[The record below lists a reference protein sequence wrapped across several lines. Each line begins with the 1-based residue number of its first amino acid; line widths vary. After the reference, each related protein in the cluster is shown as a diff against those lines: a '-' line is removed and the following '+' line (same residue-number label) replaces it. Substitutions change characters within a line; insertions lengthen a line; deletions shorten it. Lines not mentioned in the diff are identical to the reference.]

1 MKTLIKNAFVVSVD
15 PAIGNL
21 DGADILIEHGRIAA
35 VRPGLAD
42 QVDPAGCEVIDA
54 TGHIA
59 SPGFV
64 DTHHHVWQSA
74 VRGITADWSIR
85 DYVSG
90 IRLFVASCFRP
101 QDMYAAQWGGM
112 LQALREGVTTTAD
125 YCHNLNSP
133 DHVEES
139 IRGLQTSGARVVWS
153 YGFNRPPLP
162 NPAFASLEDREA
174 HLRQTAA
181 RHFASKDSL
190 LTLAVS
196 PEESWF
202 WPETAY
208 GVRQFRVAREL
219 DARIF
224 WHANSTRNIFDG
236 TPRRDAGRLIEQG
249 LLGPDLTLVHMNHS
263 QPDEWQAVADA
274 GSHVSITPETELQMN
289 MGWPVIEETRG
300 QGVNIGLGID
310 ILSNNSAD
318 LRFQLRLLLQAG
330 RRMLSQSASGSM
342 DQGVPISCAQALHW
356 GTLGG
361 ARALG
366 LERDIGS
373 LTPGKSA
380 DILLH
385 DARGISMI
393 GWPRDNPEAALLL
406 HAGSDTLSTVMVAGR
421 CVKRAH
427 RLVADE
433 AGATAALGATH
444 EYLLARFAAQGGLSA
459 AMAQPIA
466 RYAANKKDGAEPGT
480 SPVIRV

>member
-1 MKTLIKNAFVVSVD
+1 MKTLIQNAFVVSVD
-15 PAIGNL
+15 PAIGNI
-21 DGADILIEHGRIAA
+21 DGADILIEDGRIAA
-35 VRPGLAD
+35 IRPGLAND
-42 QVDPAGCEVIDA
+42 VGVEHCECIDA

-101 QDMYAAQWGGM
+101 EDMYAAQLGGM
-112 LQALREGVTTTAD
+112 LQALRQGVTSTAD

-139 IRGLQTSGARVVWS
+139 IRGLKDSGARVVWS

-162 NPAFASLEDREA
+162 NPAFASLEDRLDY
-174 HLRQTAA
+174 LRRTAG
-181 RHFASKDSL
+181 RHFASKEGL
-190 LTLAVS
+190 LTLAAS

-202 WPETAY
+202 WPEVDY
-208 GVRQFRVAREL
+208 GARQFRLAREL
-219 DARIF
+219 GARIF
-224 WHANSTRNIFDG
+224 WHANSTRNFFDG
-236 TPRRDAGRLIEQG
+236 QPRRDVGQLIEQG

-263 QPDEWQAVADA
+263 QADEWQAVADA
-274 GSHVSITPETELQMN
+274 GAHVSITPETELQMN
-289 MGWPVIEETRG
+289 MGWPVIEETRRH
-300 QGVNIGLGID
+300 GVNVGLGID

-330 RRMLSQSASGSM
+330 RRMLAQTESGKL
-342 DQGVPISCAQALHW
+342 DKGVPISCAEALYW

-366 LERDIGS
+366 LDHLTGS
-373 LTPGKSA
+373 LTPGKAA

-385 DARGISMI
+385 DARGISLV
-393 GWPRDNPEAALLL
+393 GWPRSSPEAALLL
-406 HAGSDTLSTVMVAGR
+406 HAGADTLSDVMVAGR
-421 CVKRAH
+421 FVKRNH
-427 RLVADE
+427 RLAVDE
-433 AGATAALGATH
+433 ANASALLSATH
-444 EYLLARFAAQGGLSA
+444 DHLLARFAQQGGLAA
-459 AMAQPIA
+459 AMDKPIG
-466 RYAANKKDGAEPGT
+466 RYAADGDSASGR
-480 SPVIRV
+480 VIRV

>member
-1 MKTLIKNAFVVSVD
+1 MKTLIQNAFVVSVD
-15 PAIGNL
+15 PKIGNI
-21 DGADILIEHGRIAA
+21 DGADILIEDGRISA
-35 VRPGLAD
+35 VRPGLAAE
-42 QVDPAGCEVIDA
+42 VDLTSCEVVDA

-90 IRLFVASCFRP
+90 IRLFVAACFRP
-101 QDMYAAQWGGM
+101 QDMYAAQLGGM
-112 LQALREGVTTTAD
+112 LQSLREGVTTTAD

-139 IRGLQTSGARVVWS
+139 IRGLKDSGARVVWS

-162 NPAFASLEDREA
+162 NPAFTSLDDRVDY
-174 HLRQTAA
+174 LTRTAG
-181 RHFASKDSL
+181 RHFTSKDSL

-202 WPETAY
+202 WSHAEY
-208 GVRQFRVAREL
+208 GARQFRVAREL

-224 WHANSTRNIFDG
+224 WHANSTLNIFNG
-236 TPRRDAGRLIEQG
+236 EPRRDVGQLLDHS

-263 QPDEWQAVADA
+263 QTDEWNAVVDA
-274 GSHVSITPETELQMN
+274 GAHVSITPETELQMN
-289 MGWPVIEETRG
+289 MGWPVIEETRRH
-300 QGVNIGLGID
+300 GVNVGLGID

-318 LRFQLRLLLQAG
+318 LRFQLRLLLQTG
-330 RRMLSQSASGSM
+330 RRMLVQAESGKLEK
-342 DQGVPISCAQALHW
+342 GVPISCAEALYW

-366 LERDIGS
+366 LDHEIGS
-373 LTPGKSA
+373 ITPGKAA

-385 DARGISMI
+385 DARGIALI
-393 GWPRDNPEAALLL
+393 GWPKANPEAALLL
-406 HAGSDTLSTVMVAGR
+406 HAGADTLSDVMVAGR
-421 CVKRAH
+421 FAKRKH
-427 RLVADE
+427 RLVLDE
-433 AGATAALGATH
+433 ARAVSLLSSTH
-444 EYLLARFAAQGGLSA
+444 EHLLASFAEQGGLAA
-459 AMAQPIA
+459 AMDKPID
-466 RYAANKKDGAEPGT
+466 RYAADTDSAAGHL
-480 SPVIRV
+480 IRV